1 MQVSVCL
8 ALIILPRLAR
18 NSFFRQHQI
27 LRCFF
32 EEQISFL
39 DDTMKVLLDFATPNR
54 FVEAFVDDASNGL
67 PFSRLP
73 SCLPLLQDVWRSWC
87 RRNSLTAEI
96 TSAYLLFRSWLLG
109 NGQRVVPTSQ
119 IYDAMETCA
128 RLTFW
133 TEDEVNR
140 AVQEE
145 AAMRSERMENLCGQE
160 EHHLEMPV
168 SQPTS
173 PVSVS
178 AETERRFCEMSSNDA
193 CHGGVSPLRGDESP
207 PHKRF
212 HAELSVDP
220 DVEIFR
226 NSIISGNE

>member
-1 MQVSVCL
+1 VPSADHFAAFGSQF
-8 ALIILPRLAR
+8 ILQTA
-18 NSFFRQHQI
+18 SDFAMFR
-27 LRCFF
+27 
-32 EEQISFL
+32 FL
-39 DDTMKVLLDFATPNR
+39 DDTMNVLLDFATPNR

-73 SCLPLLQDVWRSWC
+73 SCLPLLQDLWSSWC

-173 PVSVS
+173 LRRRNADS
-178 AETERRFCEMSSNDA
+178 A
-193 CHGGVSPLRGDESP
+193 
-207 PHKRF
+207 K
-212 HAELSVDP
+212 
-220 DVEIFR
+220 
-226 NSIISGNE
+226 